1 MISVLFSFLSILI
14 WFQPLNPD
22 IDPDFKSELEKIYV
36 DDVPTISARKYLQL
50 NSDSVVVLDARENEE
65 FRVSH
70 LRHARNV
77 GYIWFDMR
85 DIYDIPANKT
95 IVIYCS
101 VGNRAQR
108 IAQLLIRSGHKKVY
122 NLYGG
127 IFEWVNEGY
136 PVYAPSG
143 AQTPQIHAYNK
154 RWSVWLQEGMKVYQ

>member
-1 MISVLFSFLSILI
+1 MISIIISFLSLLV
-14 WFQPLNPD
+14 WFQPENPA
-22 IDPDFKSELEKIYV
+22 IDPEFKSELEKIYH
-36 DDVPTISARKYLQL
+36 DDIPTITARKYLQL
-50 NSDSVVVLDARENEE
+50 SSDSVVVLDAREKEE
-65 FRVSH
+65 FEVSH
-70 LRHARNV
+70 LRYARNV

-108 IAQLLIRSGHKKVY
+108 IAQLLIRSGYKKVY

-136 PVYAPSG
+136 PVYAPRG

-154 RWSVWLQEGMKVYQ
+154 RWSVWLQEGVKVF

>member
-1 MISVLFSFLSILI
+1 MISIVVSFLSFMIG
-14 WFQPLNPD
+14 FQPLPAE
-22 IDPDFKSELEKIYV
+22 IDPEFKSELEKIYMA
-36 DDVPTISARKYLQL
+36 DVPTITSKKYLQL
-50 NSDSVVVLDARENEE
+50 NSDSVVVLDAREKEE
-65 FRVSH
+65 FEVSH

-85 DIYDIPANKT
+85 DIYDIPTDKT

-108 IAQLLIRSGHKKVY
+108 IAQLMMRAGYKKVY

-136 PVYAPSG
+136 PVYALRG

-154 RWSVWLQEGMKVYQ
+154 KWSVWLEEGVKVF